1 MRKFECN
8 SCEADCELTMQMDEL
23 TPSYCLYDKEKAN
36 WHEVKEEA
44 CKVSMQDNGERIQDN
59 KLPDWVKVGAI
70 GYDNK
75 LNEYFE
81 ITNIDNDNVVVKF
94 IETSG
99 YFSYQYFNE
108 FCSEAR
114 KRPFNAYEMKSLVG
128 KIIEFKNGDATLATG
143 YSEEFDEGV
152 EGYSYGIW
160 TCWGWSMGA
169 KELMNECTID
179 GKPCFKLEHLN
190 DKGEWVE

>member
-8 SCEADCELTMQMDEL
+8 DCEADCELTIQMDEIM
-23 TPSYCLYDKEKAN
+23 PSYCLYDKEKAN
-36 WHEVKEEA
+36 WHEVVDSAENAQTEQFLN
-44 CKVSMQDNGERIQDN
+44 SEQLPSNPR
-59 KLPDWVKVGAI
+59 KLPDWFKVGAI

-114 KRPFNAYEMKSLVG
+114 KRPFNAYEMKALVG
-128 KIIEFKNGDATLATG
+128 KVIEGTSIDFRALIHYYTSADDSVCTIYN
-143 YSEEFDEGV
+143 
-152 EGYSYGIW
+152 SYN
-160 TCWGWSMGA
+160 A
-169 KELMNECTID
+169 KELMESHIAID
-179 GKPCFKLEHLN
+179 GKPCYVLEHLN
-190 DKGEWVE
+190 EKGEWVE